1 MSILKEKVSIG
12 ISYDSYHQIVEE
24 LVAGGKTSGQH
35 QSEDMAHYTEMNL
48 QRMNRILKTIDID
61 TELTDIIKK
70 ITKPIV
76 FLVLAEAWCGDV
88 AQNIPI
94 VQKIVGL
101 NPNWQMRLVWRDEN
115 LDLMNLYLTNG
126 GISIPKVVLL
136 DAQSFEELAVWG
148 PRPEP
153 AQQMVIAY
161 KKDNRGLSYMDF
173 VKEVQLWY
181 AKDRGETLQREWKKI
196 LAQL

>member
-1 MSILKEKVSIG
+1 MSILKEKTNIG

-24 LVAGGKTSGQH
+24 LVAAGKTSGQN

-48 QRMNRILKTIDID
+48 QRMNRILKTIEID
-61 TELTDIIKK
+61 AELTSIIQK

-76 FLVLAEAWCGDV
+76 FLTLAEAWCGDV
-88 AQNIPI
+88 AQNLPI
-94 VQKIVGL
+94 IQKMVAL
-101 NPNWQMRLVWRDEN
+101 NPNLEMRIVWRDEN

-126 GISIPKVVLL
+126 GISIPKIVLL

-153 AQQMVIAY
+153 AQQMIIDY
-161 KKDNRGLSYMDF
+161 KKDNRGLAYMDF

-181 AKDRGETLQREWKKI
+181 AKDRGETLQEEWKKL
-196 LAQL
+196 LATI

>member
-1 MSILKEKVSIG
+1 
-12 ISYDSYHQIVEE
+12 
-24 LVAGGKTSGQH
+24 
-35 QSEDMAHYTEMNL
+35 
-48 QRMNRILKTIDID
+48 MNRILKTIEID
-61 TELTDIIKK
+61 AELTSIIQK

-76 FLVLAEAWCGDV
+76 FLTLAEAWCGDV
-88 AQNIPI
+88 AQNLPI
-94 VQKIVGL
+94 IQKMVAL
-101 NPNWQMRLVWRDEN
+101 NPNWQMRIVWRDEN

-126 GISIPKVVLL
+126 GISIPKIVLL

-153 AQQMVIAY
+153 AQQMVLDY

-181 AKDRGETLQREWKKI
+181 AKDRGETLQEEWKKL
-196 LAQL
+196 LATI